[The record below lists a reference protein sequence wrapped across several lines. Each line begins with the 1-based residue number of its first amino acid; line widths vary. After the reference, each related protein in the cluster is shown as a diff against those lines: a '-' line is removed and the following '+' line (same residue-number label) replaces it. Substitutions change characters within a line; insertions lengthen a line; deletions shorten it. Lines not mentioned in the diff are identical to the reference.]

1 MTDVQGSI
9 MESLAAFFKAVPF
22 SLATWFVLATLLFF
36 VWLFAKASKKQD
48 SVIRWEHLIV
58 DSNNDRA
65 SPYKLGYLV
74 GLILG
79 TWVMVSLID
88 KDKLTFDLFGVYLSY
103 LLGGAGVNS
112 FVKKNAEEEYRRQ
125 HRDSYRSYSAPEE
138 EYYGAD
144 TSEPRRTEPRRDAA
158 PRIDDVL

>member
-1 MTDVQGSI
+1 MTDVRGPI
-9 MESLAAFFKAVPF
+9 MESLTAFFRAVPF

-48 SVIRWEHLIV
+48 SPIRWEHLIV

-112 FVKKNAEEEYRRQ
+112 FVKRSAEEEYRRT
-125 HRDSYRSYSAPEE
+125 HEAAPQ
-138 EYYGAD
+138 EYNGDD
-144 TSEPRRTEPRRDAA
+144 TGETRQLEPRRDAA